1 VQDEIESLQLVV
13 EFPDDSDEIDAMEV
27 ARQLRRELLQTTAV
41 EEVDH
46 AGSGAPSSPDAK
58 GAGALTWGTLLV
70 TLSPAGGVLTTLI
83 GAVQAFLTHA
93 RARAVTIQIGED
105 RLELT
110 AASRQEQQQLVEAFL
125 ERHPGPTDRDG
136 NNT

>member
-1 VQDEIESLQLVV
+1 MPDEAVSLQLVV
-13 EFPDDSDEIDAMEV
+13 QFPDDADEIDAMEA
-27 ARQLRRELLQTTAV
+27 ARQLRRELLRTTAV
-41 EEVDH
+41 EEVNH

-58 GAGALTWGTLLV
+58 GGALTWGTLLV

-110 AASRQEQQQLVEAFL
+110 AASRQEQQQLVTAFL
-125 ERHPGPTDRDG
+125 ERHPGPVDPDG